1 MIIGILG
8 GIVLIV
14 AILIISYLLMIWA
27 DSRPCSLCLP
37 YKEELE
43 KRIEYCFDCSEQAH
57 LFYCKKCHKKRFKK
71 RGPNK
76 LIQVYRRIKKIR
88 RRRKN
93 K

>member
-1 MIIGILG
+1 M
-8 GIVLIV
+8 IVLIV
-14 AILIISYLLMIWA
+14 IVLIFAILMIAYLLMSWA
-27 DSRPCSLCLP
+27 DSRPCSLCQP

-43 KRIEYCFDCSEQAH
+43 KRFEYCLDCDEQAF
-57 LFYCKKCHKKRFKK
+57 LFYCKSCHKKRFKK

-76 LIQVYRRIKKIR
+76 FVQVYRRIKKMK